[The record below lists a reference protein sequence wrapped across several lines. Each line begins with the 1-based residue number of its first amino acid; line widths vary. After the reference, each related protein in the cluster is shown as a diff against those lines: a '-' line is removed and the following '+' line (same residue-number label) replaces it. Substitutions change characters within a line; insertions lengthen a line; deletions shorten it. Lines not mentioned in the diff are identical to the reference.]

1 MSAHMSLL
9 QETASNPLDV
19 MEQIV
24 SANEW
29 NFDRRNDSEMA
40 AEAPTTGARS

>member
-1 MSAHMSLL
+1 MSLSV
-9 QETASNPLDV
+9 QTNPAANPLDV

-29 NFDRRNDSEMA
+29 VFDRR
-40 AEAPTTGARS
+40 